1 MNLSLSGRG
10 MKPTARAGKAGKG
23 AAKKAASP
31 KTKARKVPG
40 AKTSGTGAKTS
51 GTKAAKS
58 KSPVTGGL
66 KVGKKKG
73 VKKKKAVAKTADT
86 PQKKQEK
93 KEEVKTEEPKKEEP
107 PAEDV
112 HGKVIIRWNH
122 YERELAMVNGVLN
135 YKAFDEHFCLSFVY
149 KEARYHLC
157 KDKFIHSG
165 HKYTYAEETKPNEY
179 KGLEDGETYWVHIE
193 ESAEE
198 LEKQANA
205 PPPKKYVPNEA
216 DDFGGEKAKVHELT
230 QQLKGLS
237 AEQLRTKGPEYKALI
252 EARDL
257 EDCLFSGV

>member
-1 MNLSLSGRG
+1 MNGLSLSGRG

-23 AAKKAASP
+23 GAKKAASP
-31 KTKARKVPG
+31 KTKARKAP
-40 AKTSGTGAKTS
+40 GAKTS

-58 KSPVTGGL
+58 KSPVAGGL
-66 KVGKKKG
+66 KAGKKKG
-73 VKKKKAVAKTADT
+73 VKKKKAVAKTAET
-86 PQKKQEK
+86 PQKKDEK
-93 KEEVKTEEPKKEEP
+93 NEEVKKEEPKKEP

-112 HGKVIIRWNH
+112 HGKVTIKWNH
-122 YERELAMVNGVLN
+122 YERELAMINGVLN

-157 KDKFIHSG
+157 KDKFIHSDQ
-165 HKYTYAEETKPNEY
+165 KYIYVEETEPNEY

-198 LEKQANA
+198 LEKQRNE
-205 PPPKKYVPNEA
+205 PRPKKYVPNEA
-216 DDFGGEKAKVHELT
+216 EDFGGEKAKVHELT

-237 AEQLRTKGPEYKALI
+237 AEQLRSKGPEYKALI

-257 EDCLFSGV
+257 EDCLYSGV